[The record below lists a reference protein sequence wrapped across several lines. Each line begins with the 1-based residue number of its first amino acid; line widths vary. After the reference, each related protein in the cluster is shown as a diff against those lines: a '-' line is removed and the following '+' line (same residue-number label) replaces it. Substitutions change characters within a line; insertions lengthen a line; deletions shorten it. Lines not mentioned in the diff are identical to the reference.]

1 MVSPRSGLTA
11 SASKP
16 YEEEVPVRPMV
27 RPQAWSDH
35 GPGVT
40 RVWTTGQVLPV
51 PMLYRIKPQAK
62 RPAQAQQPNVCLEP
76 KWLIARSLRINIY
89 G

>member
-27 RPQAWSDH
+27 RPQPGQTTVLVFPRTWSDH
-35 GPGVT
+35 GPGQT
-40 RVWTTGQVLPV
+40 ISSSGV
-51 PMLYRIKPQAK
+51 PKK
-62 RPAQAQQPNVCLEP
+62 RPGQTIGLVRQTTFFSKEEGV
-76 KWLIARSLRINIY
+76 
-89 G
+89 